1 MVDIFAIDLIDFEK
15 LSDAKKKALLKRL
28 QKRRN
33 ALQAQLEA
41 VNERLE
47 GVKQALKVVE
57 QKTKRRS

>member
-15 LSDAKKKALLKRL
+15 LSDAKKKVLFKRL

-41 VNERLE
+41 VNERLM